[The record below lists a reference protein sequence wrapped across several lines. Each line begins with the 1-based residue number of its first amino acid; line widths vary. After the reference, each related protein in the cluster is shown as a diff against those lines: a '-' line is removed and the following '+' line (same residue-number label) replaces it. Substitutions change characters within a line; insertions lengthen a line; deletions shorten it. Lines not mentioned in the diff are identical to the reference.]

1 MTGVTPKVS
10 EDAFEDL
17 LGNHTFHSS
26 KSNQPKTIKD
36 MRREQEVLE
45 TDPDKLKVELNF
57 EQYMHS
63 CLRVYV

>member
-26 KSNQPKTIKD
+26 KSGQPKTIKD
-36 MRREQEVLE
+36 MRKEQEVLD
-45 TDPDKLKVELNF
+45 TDPDKLKARTIYSLG
-57 EQYMHS
+57 HIPIK
-63 CLRVYV
+63 